1 MQAIVYEQYGSLDV
15 LQLKDV
21 EKPTPKDEEILIK
34 VHAAT
39 VTPGDAYLVKGE
51 PFVARFWSGL
61 LAPKHKIPGKEMAGR
76 VEAVGIRITQF
87 HPGDEVFGDL
97 SVCGMGAFAEYVCV
111 PEKAIALKPAN
122 LTFEEAAAV
131 PESAV
136 VALQGLR
143 DKGKIQ
149 AGQKVLINGASGGVG
164 TFAVQIAKSFGA
176 EVTAVCSTRN
186 MERARS
192 LGADHVID
200 YTEENFTQ
208 NGQRYDLILAVNGS
222 HPLSEYR
229 RVLNPEGY
237 YVATGGS
244 MAQTFQGML
253 LGPIIS
259 RTGGQ
264 TLGNLLVK
272 PNQNDLVF
280 MKELLESGKVT
291 PMIDRCYPLSEVPEA
306 FRYLGEGHAQGKIV
320 ITVAQNGKKADKNDY
335 K

>member
-15 LQLKDV
+15 LELKDV
-21 EKPTPKDEEILIK
+21 EKPAPREDEVLVK
-34 VHAAT
+34 VYAAT

-76 VEAVGIRITQF
+76 VEAVGGRVTQF
-87 HPGDEVFGDL
+87 RPGDEVFGDL

-122 LTFEEAAAV
+122 LTFDEAAAV

-149 AGQKVLINGASGGVG
+149 PGQKVLINGASGGVG
-164 TFAVQIAKSFGA
+164 TFAVQIAKSFDTN
-176 EVTAVCSTRN
+176 VTAVCSTRN

-192 LGADHVID
+192 LGADRVID
-200 YTEENFTQ
+200 YTKENFTQ

-222 HPLSEYR
+222 HPLSDYR
-229 RVLNPEGY
+229 RVLNPDGY

-244 MAQTFQGML
+244 MAQIFQGMF
-253 LGPIIS
+253 LGPIFS
-259 RTGGQ
+259 KTGSQ

-272 PNQNDLVF
+272 PNQKDLVI
-280 MKELLESGKVT
+280 MKELLEAGKVT
-291 PMIDRCYPLSEVPEA
+291 PVIDRSYPLSAVSEA

-320 ITVAQNGKKADKNDY
+320 ITVANNN
-335 K
+335 

>member
-1 MQAIVYEQYGSLDV
+1 MQAIVYEQYGSPDILE
-15 LQLKDV
+15 LKDV

-51 PFVARFWSGL
+51 PFVARIWSGL

-76 VEAVGIRITQF
+76 VEAVGNRITQF
-87 HPGDEVFGDL
+87 RPGDEVFGDL
-97 SVCGMGAFAEYVCV
+97 SVCGMGALAEYVCV

-122 LTFEEAAAV
+122 LTFAEAAAV

-192 LGADHVID
+192 LGADRVID
-200 YTEENFTQ
+200 YTKENFTQ

-244 MAQTFQGML
+244 MTQIFQGML

-259 RTGGQ
+259 RTGSQ

-291 PMIDRCYPLSEVPEA
+291 PVIDRCYSLSEVSEA

-320 ITVAQNGKKADKNDY
+320 ITVAKNN
-335 K
+335 